1 MKHHS
6 PFQQPPSTPTEA
18 FAPEQTPDV
27 VPSHDASS
35 SSSSTASPTVT
46 SYPTTTTTYTPMH
59 TPMHTPTYQPIP
71 TTETIITNNNHN
83 ITNNT
88 PPHLNPLFQSKLA
101 QLAFPLAPLVQ
112 LTTGLIHPS
121 FPRTMLAFWL
131 LTPSQLDSLAEFY
144 HQRYP
149 SRWTNQY
156 PCPITWP
163 EGMGLLEKRRRMGR
177 FIGLR
182 GCEVPWGGELESQ
195 LEGEWGECWGEEWV
209 KVREEVMAMMGRSE
223 EEIAE
228 EARKARGGGGGDEV
242 GEVRAKMGWWF

>member
-1 MKHHS
+1 M
-6 PFQQPPSTPTEA
+6 Q
-18 FAPEQTPDV
+18 
-27 VPSHDASS
+27 
-35 SSSSTASPTVT
+35 
-46 SYPTTTTTYTPMH
+46 
-59 TPMHTPTYQPIP
+59 TPTYQAIP
-71 TTETIITNNNHN
+71 TTETINNNN
-83 ITNNT
+83 NNFTTNPTNSIHQ

-112 LTTGLIHPS
+112 LTTGAIHPS

-182 GCEVPWGGELESQ
+182 GCEVPWGGELE
-195 LEGEWGECWGEEWV
+195 
-209 KVREEVMAMMGRSE
+209 EEVMAMMGQSE

-228 EARKARGGGGGDEV
+228 EARRARGGGGGGGDEV